1 VQDLYKRTRFDPNR
15 LKGLVGRALL
25 WKYVFGL
32 ENMIFLLGIRKVPE
46 KEQEYYNSIIQ
57 EIRLFPFSDI
67 QGLCAYIFSKTLDDM
82 EKVNLN
88 SIENIVTK
96 KFNLI
101 QVDKSNERNAKEKY
115 LGKEVMLRI
124 AYMSSYFKKQLQFK
138 ETTQEI
144 KDRVEEVKVEQ
155 VEKNKKM
162 GEKPTNPV

>member
-1 VQDLYKRTRFDPNR
+1 
-15 LKGLVGRALL
+15 
-25 WKYVFGL
+25 
-32 ENMIFLLGIRKVPE
+32 
-46 KEQEYYNSIIQ
+46 
-57 EIRLFPFSDI
+57 
-67 QGLCAYIFSKTLDDM
+67 M

-144 KDRVEEVKVEQ
+144 KELIVEEVKVEQ

>member
-1 VQDLYKRTRFDPNR
+1 MQDLYKRTRFDPNR

-32 ENMIFLLGIRKVPE
+32 ENMIFLLGIRKVPVE
-46 KEQEYYNSIIQ
+46 EQKYYNSIIQ

-82 EKVNLN
+82 VEPKLDN
-88 SIENIVTK
+88 IENVVTE

-101 QVDKSNERNAKEKY
+101 QVDKSNVGNVKENY

-124 AYMSSYFKKQLQFK
+124 AYMSPDFKKQLHFK

-144 KDRVEEVKVEQ
+144 KELIIEEVK
-155 VEKNKKM
+155 
-162 GEKPTNPV
+162 